1 MTSKAAKISSG
12 ILILLLVCFL
22 SRGVFF
28 GNQTVQ
34 FRGSTY
40 EFRDDEYG
48 LMLFNDYNC
57 GDFHVNSILSD
68 DSVILMQLYDY
79 QKKINFWV
87 KYQHDELYL
96 IDSLNYDI
104 DRFNKVEFENIN

>member
-1 MTSKAAKISSG
+1 MTSKAAKIISR
-12 ILILLLVCFL
+12 ILLLLLFSLLVR
-22 SRGVFF
+22 SVFF

-34 FRGSTY
+34 FRGGTY

-79 QKKINFWV
+79 QKKVNFWV
-87 KYQHDELYL
+87 KYQNDELYL
-96 IDSLNYDI
+96 IDSSKYDI
-104 DRFNKVEFENIN
+104 DHFNIVEDIY

>member
-1 MTSKAAKISSG
+1 MISKAAKISSG
-12 ILILLLVCFL
+12 ILILLLVSL
-22 SRGVFF
+22 LVRSVFF
-28 GNQTVQ
+28 GNKTVQ
-34 FRGSTY
+34 FRGGTY

-57 GDFHVNSILSD
+57 GDFHVNSILSN

-87 KYQHDELYL
+87 KYQHEELYN
-96 IDSLNYDI
+96 IDSSNYDI
-104 DRFNKVEFENIN
+104 DRFNIVELEDIN

>member
-1 MTSKAAKISSG
+1 MTAKAAKISSG
-12 ILILLLVCFL
+12 ILMLLLVCFL
-22 SRGVFF
+22 LRGIFF

-34 FRGSTY
+34 FRGGTY

-57 GDFHVNSILSD
+57 GDFHVNSILSN

-87 KYQHDELYL
+87 KYQHEELYL
-96 IDSLNYDI
+96 IDSSKYDI
-104 DRFNKVEFENIN
+104 DRFNIVEFEDIN

>member
-1 MTSKAAKISSG
+1 MTSKAAKIISR
-12 ILILLLVCFL
+12 ILLLLLVSL
-22 SRGVFF
+22 LVRSVFF
-28 GNQTVQ
+28 GNKTVQ

-57 GDFHVNSILSD
+57 GDFHVNSILSN

-87 KYQHDELYL
+87 KYQHEELYL
-96 IDSLNYDI
+96 IDSSKYDI
-104 DRFNKVEFENIN
+104 DRFNIVEFEDIN